1 MRRRARRCGRA
12 RPALIEPDEPG
23 RASNTEPCARPS
35 DRLYRLCVPM
45 GFFTK
50 LTRAAWGVPVRIL
63 VVLVKDLAGSLEVGV
78 GGAPAN
84 Q

>member
-23 RASNTEPCARPS
+23 RASDKELCARPS
-35 DRLYRLCVPM
+35 DRLHRPSLPI

-50 LTRAAWGVPVRIL
+50 FTRTAWDVPVRIRA
-63 VVLVKDLAGSLEVGV
+63 VLVKDLAGSSRS
-78 GGAPAN
+78 A
-84 Q
+84 